1 MNDSLLNGIDIIY
14 WINLDRSLDRKKR
27 MLQMFTD
34 DSFKNIP
41 IKRFSAVDGKN
52 ENIDEMMTM
61 RKRKLTN
68 PEYGCLLS
76 HLEIINEFS
85 NTDCPVSTGR
95 GASAAAD
102 WAAHKNIGLPD
113 LRGNTW
119 IGLDTLGGASDAGRL
134 TATTAGA
141 NTAGTTNGEQI
152 GSEGN
157 LLSKT

>member
-85 NTDCPVSTGR
+85 NTDY
-95 GASAAAD
+95 
-102 WAAHKNIGLPD
+102 
-113 LRGNTW
+113 
-119 IGLDTLGGASDAGRL
+119 
-134 TATTAGA
+134 
-141 NTAGTTNGEQI
+141 NTA
-152 GSEGN
+152 
-157 LLSKT
+157 LLLEDDITLDFKKYWKSSVREVIDNAPNDWEIIMLCYHSDIML